1 MYYTSEDLNLNLV
14 KVMQYVFLQAEVE
27 MIWAMKAQHQAET
40 YFKVVG
46 LKHHGYCIIVLKLA
60 MCVTNLCNYW
70 GCTAFCV
77 TVKDYCL
84 FMYSTNRFRLAV
96 CLFSNRSQMMPRS

>member
-1 MYYTSEDLNLNLV
+1 M
-14 KVMQYVFLQAEVE
+14 E

-46 LKHHGYCIIVLKLA
+46 LKHHIYRIIVLKLA
-60 MCVTNLCNYW
+60 IWVTNLCNYL